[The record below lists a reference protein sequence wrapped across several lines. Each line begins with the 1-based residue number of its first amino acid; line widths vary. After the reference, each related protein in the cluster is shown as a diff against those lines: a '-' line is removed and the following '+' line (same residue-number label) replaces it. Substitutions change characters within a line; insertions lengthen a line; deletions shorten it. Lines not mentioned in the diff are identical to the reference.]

1 MMYNIRKQKNMHN
14 ILILILIFFPLTLIG
29 QELDC
34 CKTVKEVE
42 THINGYCKIID
53 TDKNEQLRF
62 EFNNGNGKFWR
73 YTYNNKNELV
83 ESDEIDQ
90 TLEIF
95 KTESGFE
102 MDWSNGNRIGT
113 SRINVLNST
122 SLIFM
127 RRDGKETE
135 YSKITN

>member
-1 MMYNIRKQKNMHN
+1 MHN

-34 CKTVKEVE
+34 CRSIKEVE
-42 THINGYCKIID
+42 NHINGYWKM
-53 TDKNEQLRF
+53 KSSKNNEQLRF
-62 EFNNGNGKFWR
+62 EFNNGHGKFWR

-83 ESDEIDQ
+83 KSKEIDQ

-95 KTESGFE
+95 KNESGFE
-102 MDWSNGNRIGT
+102 MDWSNGSRIG
-113 SRINVLNST
+113 SSKIKVLNSK
-122 SLIFM
+122 SLVFM

-135 YSKITN
+135 YSKIIN